1 MELHEALSLI
11 RAIPD
16 FPSPGILFQDIT
28 PLLADAAALGIITQA
43 LSNFDSEAD
52 VVAGVEARG
61 FIIGS
66 ALAIHRRCGFIPIR
80 KQGKLPHKVFSQ
92 SYGLEYGEDVIEIH
106 QDALLSHQKVL
117 LIDDVLATGGTLVAA
132 LRLIKEAGG
141 TISSVIVLF
150 EITALNGRD
159 KILQEFP
166 DVKVHALVRA

>member
-1 MELHEALSLI
+1 ML
-11 RAIPD
+11 
-16 FPSPGILFQDIT
+16 
-28 PLLADAAALGIITQA
+28 
-43 LSNFDSEAD
+43 
-52 VVAGVEARG
+52 
-61 FIIGS
+61 GS
-66 ALAIHRRCGFIPIR
+66 ALAIHRCCGFIPIR

-150 EITALNGRD
+150 EITALNGRE